1 MTYPPISQPIEFK
14 SGLRI
19 PNRIAKAST
28 SEKLGDK
35 HGAPGPE
42 LATLYGRWARGKT
55 GLLLTGNVI
64 VDPAAREGRGNVVVQ
79 DDRHLDALTRWADE
93 THASGAKLIMQISHA
108 GRQTPK
114 AISRQPVAPSAVV
127 LEGVMGMAGVP
138 RELERSEIDILVRRF
153 ARTASVARQAGF
165 DGVQLH
171 GAHGYLISQFLSPH
185 TNRRTDEWGGSLDNR
200 MRFLLAVVNAVRSA
214 VGSDF
219 TVGVKLN
226 SADFQRGGFD
236 EDESMRVAE
245 VLDEQGVD
253 FLEVSGGNYES
264 SVMFHG
270 TDEVRESTRKREAY
284 FLDYVEKIRARVN
297 IPLMLTGGF
306 RSAEGMNAALDSG
319 AVDIVGMA
327 RPLIIEPDLPVR
339 LLQGRGEAA
348 QIDLSA
354 RSRLLENLFQGTWYG
369 HQIRRMGAGKEPNPQ
384 LGKWRALLAEGPRGY
399 AYNPF
404 AGLFSSGRRRVEE
417 LPAMAATK

>member
-1 MTYPPISQPIEFK
+1 MTRVPIAQPIEFT

-19 PNRIAKAST
+19 PNRIAKAAT

-35 HGAPGPE
+35 RGSPGTD
-42 LATLYGRWARGKT
+42 LATLYGRWARGGT
-55 GLLLTGNVI
+55 GLLITGNVI
-64 VDPAAREGRGNVVVQ
+64 VDPAGREGRGNVVVE
-79 DDRHLDALTRWADE
+79 DDRDLGALTRWADE
-93 THASGAKLIMQISHA
+93 AHVNGAKVVMQISHA

-114 AISRQPVAPSAVV
+114 AISRRPVAPSMVA
-127 LEGVMGMAGVP
+127 LQGVMGLAAKP
-138 RELERSEIDILVRRF
+138 RELERSEIEILIRRF
-153 ARTASVARQAGF
+153 ARTATVARQAGF

-185 TNRRTDEWGGSLDNR
+185 ANRRTDEWGGSLDNR
-200 MRFLLAVVNAVRSA
+200 MRFLLEVLNAVRSA

-270 TDEVRESTRKREAY
+270 TDSPRESTRKREAY
-284 FLDYVEKIRARVN
+284 FLDYVEKIRARVK

-306 RSAEGMNAALDSG
+306 RTAQGMNAALETG

-327 RPLIIEPDLPVR
+327 RPLIIEPDLPKR
-339 LLQGRGEAA
+339 LLDGRGEAA
-348 QIDLSA
+348 HVDLTA

-369 HQIRRMGAGKEPNPQ
+369 RQIRRMGAGKEPDPR
-384 LGKWRALLAEGPRGY
+384 LGKWWALLAEAPRSYG
-399 AYNPF
+399 YNPLR
-404 AGLFSSGRRRVEE
+404 GLLPARKNRVEE
-417 LPAMAATK
+417 LPAMVATR